1 MSGETNDMANGELL
15 TEVLAILRE
24 EKPIPELSAAATAR
38 LILAAQ
44 IQFQKCLKDLDGR
57 VKNLEEGNRT
67 NTEKDK
73 TAVTWPFLF
82 EKFGVPV
89 LVTILT
95 LVVTAAFVALTG
107 IIQFK

>member
-1 MSGETNDMANGELL
+1 MSGETNNMANGELL

-57 VKNLEEGNRT
+57 VKNLEEGNKVD
-67 NTEKDK
+67 EKA
-73 TAVTWPFLF
+73 AVRWPDLF

-95 LVVTAAFVALTG
+95 LAVTAAFVALTG